1 MDPQNF
7 KSGHSTYRLSTPN
20 LTFFLVGTGVW
31 VQSFALLSR
40 HANIWAMPLN
50 LKFEKLQNMD
60 YFECVH
66 DTTCGNS
73 TLVLMWWVIVE
84 MQVHWWFFKIKLIN
98 EFCLNLASSPR
109 YLKYS
114 RIKKKKKKGKSQI
127 QNICGPKHF
136 PCKFFYNHKKYRQKS
151 TLRCLKNYFIKMVNS
166 IISIFHSTVARRNS
180 SKLSTLTLLFLMTEY
195 IPCCRC
201 AIIFIYSG
209 GVLYNHSANLY
220 HVICSDL
227 F

>member
-114 RIKKKKKKGKSQI
+114 RIKKKKKKESLKSRTFVV
-127 QNICGPKHF
+127 P
-136 PCKFFYNHKKYRQKS
+136 S
-151 TLRCLKNYFIKMVNS
+151 TSHVSFS
-166 IISIFHSTVARRNS
+166 IIIKNTDKKVHSGAW
-180 SKLSTLTLLFLMTEY
+180 K
-195 IPCCRC
+195 
-201 AIIFIYSG
+201 IIS
-209 GVLYNHSANLY
+209 
-220 HVICSDL
+220 
-227 F
+227 